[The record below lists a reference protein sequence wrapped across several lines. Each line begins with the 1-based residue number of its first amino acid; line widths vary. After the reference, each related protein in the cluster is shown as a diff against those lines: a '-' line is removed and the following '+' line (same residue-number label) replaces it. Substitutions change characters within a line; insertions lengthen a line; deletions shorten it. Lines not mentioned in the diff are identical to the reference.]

1 MMKKILAAAIVS
13 AFAAPAFAATANV
26 DIYGAFRA
34 SIDSVDA
41 DGAERRGRVSS
52 NNSRIGFK
60 GAEDLGGGLSAIWQW
75 EYAFQLDQQAA
86 GSTFQANSPTQG
98 SNSSRHTFVGLSS
111 KTLGALTLGT
121 QESPLKTSTG
131 PLAVFGDTLADYRS
145 VFTKLSTR
153 SDNSVMYTS
162 PNMGGFVA
170 RAMYGARNEGGNG
183 GNSDPR
189 MYALSGVYS
198 NGPLY
203 ATLAYETN
211 KNVSSAV
218 AAANGTFRCTD
229 GFLVSAASAA
239 VAAVSCGT
247 AVTTVTAPVTA
258 SAGNVTSDIK
268 AWRAG
273 VGYTFGNTKLGLAYE
288 NNDAENAAGV
298 TSNDGHAWYAS
309 VAHKMGNVTL
319 NAAYTDRDEY
329 TSGADNGAKQM
340 TVGATYS
347 LSKRTEVY
355 GLWTKVS
362 NDDNGTNGLGPAT
375 GIATVPTIAGGDAS
389 GFSLGLNHAF

>member
-26 DIYGAFRA
+26 DVYGAFRA
-34 SIDSVDA
+34 SIDSVDS
-41 DGAERRGRVSS
+41 DNSDRRSRVTS

-60 GAEDLGGGLSAIWQW
+60 GTEDLGGGLSAIWQW
-75 EYAFQLDQQAA
+75 EYAFQLDQQ
-86 GSTFQANSPTQG
+86 GSATVQ
-98 SNSSRHTFVGLSS
+98 SNSTLQGGNSHRNTFVGLSS
-111 KTLGALTLGT
+111 KSLGALTLGT

-145 VFTKLSTR
+145 VFTRLSTR

-170 RAMYGARNEGGNG
+170 QAMYGARNEGGSAALD
-183 GNSDPR
+183 NSR
-189 MYALSGVYS
+189 MYALSGVYK

-203 ATLAYETN
+203 AVLAYEANKDVAATTSATAYTTLCVEGTPNTCTTTATTTSTTAITN
-211 KNVSSAV
+211 KKN
-218 AAANGTFRCTD
+218 N
-229 GFLVSAASAA
+229 
-239 VAAVSCGT
+239 
-247 AVTTVTAPVTA
+247 
-258 SAGNVTSDIK
+258 

-288 NNDAENAAGV
+288 DNNATNAAG
-298 TSNDGHAWYAS
+298 TAKTLDGHAWYAS

-319 NAAYTDRDEY
+319 AAAYTDRNR
-329 TSGADNGAKQM
+329 TTTATNSGADQM

-347 LSKRTEVY
+347 MSKRTDVY
-355 GLWTKVS
+355 ALYTKVS
-362 NDDNGTNGLGPAT
+362 NDAAGTASIGTGT
-375 GIATVPTIAGGDAS
+375 GIASVTTTTGGDAS
-389 GFSLGLNHAF
+389 GISLGVNHSF

>member
-26 DIYGAFRA
+26 DIYGAFRG
-34 SIDSVDA
+34 SVDFVDA
-41 DGAERRGRVSS
+41 DGFDSRTRVSS

-75 EYAFQLDQQAA
+75 EYAFQLDQQSATN
-86 GSTFQANSPTQG
+86 TFQSNNDTQG

-111 KTLGALTLGT
+111 KTLGSLTLGT

-162 PNMGGFVA
+162 PTMTGLTL
-170 RAMYGARNEGGNG
+170 RAMYGARNENG
-183 GNSDPR
+183 VTATEDSN
-189 MYALSGVYS
+189 MYAASVVYS

-203 ATLAYETN
+203 ATLAYESN
-211 KNVSSAV
+211 EDVS
-218 AAANGTFRCTD
+218 
-229 GFLVSAASAA
+229 
-239 VAAVSCGT
+239 
-247 AVTTVTAPVTA
+247 TTV
-258 SAGNVTSDIK
+258 SKND

-288 NNDAENAAGV
+288 DNDRDDSAV
-298 TSNDGHAWYAS
+298 TTTANDGSAWYVS
-309 VAHKMGNVTL
+309 VSHKMGNVTL
-319 NAAYTDRDEY
+319 GASYTDRDEY
-329 TSGADNGAKQM
+329 TSGADNGAKQYA
-340 TVGATYS
+340 VGATYS
-347 LSKRTEVY
+347 LSKRTELYALYTEV
-355 GLWTKVS
+355 K
-362 NDDNGTNGLGPAT
+362 NDTNGTNNIGAAT
-375 GIATVPTIAGGDAS
+375 GIATVSTVAGGDAS
-389 GFSLGLNHAF
+389 GFSLGMNHSF

>member
-26 DIYGAFRA
+26 DIYGALRA

-60 GAEDLGGGLSAIWQW
+60 GAEDLGGGLSAVWQW
-75 EYAFQLDQQAA
+75 EYAFQLDQQGSSPSQAA
-86 GSTFQANSPTQG
+86 SDTQG
-98 SNSSRHTFVGLSS
+98 GSSHRNTFVGLSS
-111 KTLGALTLGT
+111 KSLGSLTLGT
-121 QESPLKTSTG
+121 QESPLKISTG

-153 SDNSVMYTS
+153 ADNSVLYTS
-162 PNMGGFVA
+162 PSMGGLQL
-170 RAMYGARNEGGNG
+170 RAMYGFRNENG
-183 GNSDPR
+183 AVATDDSK
-189 MYALSGVYS
+189 MWATSAVYK

-203 ATLAYETN
+203 ATLAYE
-211 KNVSSAV
+211 A
-218 AAANGTFRCTD
+218 GDDTFNA
-229 GFLVSAASAA
+229 GNN
-239 VAAVSCGT
+239 
-247 AVTTVTAPVTA
+247 
-258 SAGNVTSDIK
+258 SAGTGTPIRSKND

-288 NNDAENAAGV
+288 NNDAENLAGV
-298 TSNDGHAWYAS
+298 TTNDGHAWYAS

-340 TVGATYS
+340 TVGAEYS
-347 LSKRTEVY
+347 LSKRTSVY

-362 NDDNGTNGLGPAT
+362 NDDNGTNGLGPST
-375 GIATVPTIAGGDAS
+375 GIATVSTIAGGDAS

>member
-26 DIYGAFRA
+26 DVYGQFRG
-34 SIDSVDA
+34 SVDFVDA
-41 DGAERRGRVSS
+41 DGAANEGRTRVSS

-75 EYAFQLDQQAA
+75 EYAFQLDQQGATQPQTA
-86 GSTFQANSPTQG
+86 TDSVGGNSYR
-98 SNSSRHTFVGLSS
+98 NTFVGLSS

-153 SDNSVMYTS
+153 SDNSILYTS
-162 PNMGGFVA
+162 PDMGGLTLQ
-170 RAMYGARNEGGNG
+170 AMYGAQNEAGNG
-183 GNSDPR
+183 TLSDPTF
-189 MYALSGVYS
+189 YALSGVYK

-203 ATLAYETN
+203 ATLAYQDAKAVSST
-211 KNVSSAV
+211 NVSS
-218 AAANGTFRCTD
+218 NT
-229 GFLVSAASAA
+229 
-239 VAAVSCGT
+239 
-247 AVTTVTAPVTA
+247 
-258 SAGNVTSDIK
+258 K

-288 NNDAENAAGV
+288 NNDAESAAGV
-298 TSNDGHAWYAS
+298 TTNDGSAWYLS

-329 TSGADNGAKQM
+329 TSGANNGAQQY
-340 TVGATYS
+340 TVGAEYA
-347 LSKRTEVY
+347 LSKRTGVY
-355 GLWTKVS
+355 ALYTKVS
-362 NDDNGTNGLGPAT
+362 NDTNGTNGIGPST
-375 GIATVPTIAGGDAS
+375 GIATVSTVAGGDAS
-389 GFSLGLNHAF
+389 GLSLGVNHSF

>member
-26 DIYGAFRA
+26 DVYGAMRG
-34 SIDSVDA
+34 SVDYVDA
-41 DGAERRGRVSS
+41 DGAANEDRMRVSS

-75 EYAFQLDQQAA
+75 EYAFQLDQQSATN
-86 GSTFQANSPTQG
+86 TFQANNDLQG
-98 SNSSRHTFVGLSS
+98 SNSSRNTFVGLSS

-153 SDNSVMYTS
+153 ADNSVLYTS
-162 PNMGGFVA
+162 PNMAGFVA
-170 RAMYGARNEGGNG
+170 QAMWAAMNEGGNG
-183 GNSDPR
+183 AVDDPSF
-189 MYALSGVYS
+189 YALSGVYK

-203 ATLAYETN
+203 ATLAYQDAEAG
-211 KNVSSAV
+211 VQ
-218 AAANGTFRCTD
+218 D
-229 GFLVSAASAA
+229 
-239 VAAVSCGT
+239 
-247 AVTTVTAPVTA
+247 VT
-258 SAGNVTSDIK
+258 

-288 NNDAENAAGV
+288 NNDAEAAGGT
-298 TSNDGHAWYAS
+298 TSNDGSAWYVS
-309 VAHKMGNVTL
+309 VAHKMGNITL

-329 TSGADNGAKQM
+329 TSGADNGAQQW
-340 TVGATYS
+340 TVGAEYS
-347 LSKRTEVY
+347 LSKRTSVY
-355 GLWTKVS
+355 ALYTQVS
-362 NDDNGTNGLGPAT
+362 NDTNGTNNIGAGT
-375 GIATVPTIAGGDAS
+375 GIATVSTVAGGDAS
-389 GFSLGLNHAF
+389 GFSLGVNHSF